1 MEIRHVTSPAPGAKW
16 ITLPSGAR
24 RVELVLDVGLN
35 PITGDR
41 RQVRRRYRTVEAAQA
56 AYLKI
61 ANATNDG
68 ILVTRS
74 SRITVDQ
81 ACGDWL
87 TSRRSLRKG
96 ALANYANSLK
106 PVRRTYGPLPLEAL
120 TVKHIDAL
128 ITELQAGRVARVDGR
143 QPRQWKPASVN
154 LMLRVLSL
162 MLEHARKQG
171 LVTRNVAA
179 LVDRVPDR
187 RDPRPTYTPE
197 EIKQLMPAV
206 RRDPLEHAWHLA
218 LCGLRRGE
226 VCGLRW
232 DDIDLDEGTLTVRQA
247 RVSVDGEVMVEDPKT
262 RAGRRTLPL
271 TDEVAKVLV
280 RARRRQV
287 EDRLCAGARWAGSGY
302 LIVDDRGRPLHPET
316 VSDKWDEF
324 VTGAGV
330 RRIRLHDARHT
341 CGTLMHLQGVPVAV
355 IAAWLGHANAAFTMQ
370 VYVHSQNP
378 ALKDAAQVLNGL
390 TAG

>member
-1 MEIRHVTSPAPGAKW
+1 MSRQLPPGAKW

-24 RVELVLDVGLN
+24 RVELVLDVGVN

-56 AYLKI
+56 AYLQI
-61 ANATNDG
+61 ATATNDG
-68 ILVTRS
+68 TLVTRS

-81 ACGDWL
+81 ACADWL
-87 TSRRSLRKG
+87 SSRRSLRRG

-106 PVRRTYGPLPLEAL
+106 PVRRTYGSMPLEAM

-143 QPRQWKPASVN
+143 QPRPWKPATVN

-162 MLEHARKQG
+162 MLDHAHKQG
-171 LVTRNVAA
+171 LVTRNVAE

-187 RDPRPTYTPE
+187 RNPRPTYTPS
-197 EIKQLMPAV
+197 EIKQLMPAALQ
-206 RRDPLEHAWHLA
+206 DPLEHAWHLA

-232 DDIDLDEGTLTVRQA
+232 TDIDFDEQTLKVRES
-247 RVSVDGEVMVEDPKT
+247 RVSVDGEVVTEDPKT
-262 RAGRRTLPL
+262 HAGKRTLPL
-271 TDEVAKVLV
+271 TEELTKVLA
-280 RARRRQV
+280 RARRRQT
-287 EDRLCAGARWAGSGY
+287 EGRLRAGQAYQDSGY
-302 LIVDDRGRPLHPET
+302 LVVDNLGRALHPET

-324 VTGAGV
+324 VIGAGV
-330 RRIRLHDARHT
+330 RRIRFHDARHT
-341 CGTLMHLQGVPVAV
+341 CGTLMHLQGVPTAV

-370 VYVHSQNP
+370 VYVHSQSP
-378 ALKDAAQVLNGL
+378 ALKDAAQILNEL
-390 TAG
+390 TAGSRRQ